1 MERTKSSDKSSGN
14 QRQPEEFYEDDS
26 FAARDL
32 AFQREG
38 LPADYR
44 MRHDEHYIDELV
56 ASGRMPQIRL
66 VSIDEIDGEI
76 TVASNNLDGLT
87 DSIREFGVLQPL
99 LVRRD
104 RGRYELLASSK
115 RLAAAISAGLTEVP
129 CLLHEVDEMEARR
142 LAEAASRQAQRSVP
156 TERTNLPL
164 ASAASALVQGSLQ
177 TVLSTLGLLDKPEAT
192 LRDQVAVGL
201 IRTECLAATRL
212 LQGLRLLNMDPPLAR
227 KNIDVGSLVRE
238 VLTLSED
245 ERGLL
250 AIDVEEFIEECVI
263 RADEQLVTLAL
274 SGAVQSMLAL
284 LRASRGAK
292 LKVRLSRNELTKGA
306 TLLVTEDAVRMPT
319 ASWSRWFDLEWE
331 KRPGGFAAAVALL
344 AAKRA
349 TELHGGHLDITPTEA
364 GGCELAVILPSG

>member
-1 MERTKSSDKSSGN
+1 
-14 QRQPEEFYEDDS
+14 
-26 FAARDL
+26 
-32 AFQREG
+32 
-38 LPADYR
+38 

-99 LVRRD
+99 LVRQD

-212 LQGLRLLNMDPPLAR
+212 LQGLRLLNMDPPLVR

>member
-1 MERTKSSDKSSGN
+1 
-14 QRQPEEFYEDDS
+14 
-26 FAARDL
+26 
-32 AFQREG
+32 
-38 LPADYR
+38 
-44 MRHDEHYIDELV
+44 
-56 ASGRMPQIRL
+56 
-66 VSIDEIDGEI
+66 
-76 TVASNNLDGLT
+76 
-87 DSIREFGVLQPL
+87 
-99 LVRRD
+99 
-104 RGRYELLASSK
+104 
-115 RLAAAISAGLTEVP
+115 
-129 CLLHEVDEMEARR
+129 MEARR

-201 IRTECLAATRL
+201 IRAECLAATRL
-212 LQGLRLLNMDPPLAR
+212 LQGLRLLNMDPPLVR

-238 VLTLSED
+238 VLTSSED

-250 AIDVEEFIEECVI
+250 AIDVEECVI

-284 LRASRGAK
+284 LRASRSAK

-306 TLLVTEDAVRMPT
+306 TLLVTEEAVRMPT

-364 GGCELAVILPSG
+364 GGCKLAVILPSG

>member
-212 LQGLRLLNMDPPLAR
+212 LQGLRLLNMDPPLVR

>member
-1 MERTKSSDKSSGN
+1 MERTKSSDKSSGS

-56 ASGRMPQIRL
+56 ASGRMPQLRL

-201 IRTECLAATRL
+201 IRAECLAATRL
-212 LQGLRLLNMDPPLAR
+212 LQGLRLLNMDPPLVR

-238 VLTLSED
+238 VLTSSED

-306 TLLVTEDAVRMPT
+306 TLLVTEEAVRMPT

>member
-1 MERTKSSDKSSGN
+1 
-14 QRQPEEFYEDDS
+14 
-26 FAARDL
+26 
-32 AFQREG
+32 
-38 LPADYR
+38 

-56 ASGRMPQIRL
+56 ASGRMPQLRL
-66 VSIDEIDGEI
+66 VSIDEIEGGI

-104 RGRYELLASSK
+104 RGRYELLAGSK
-115 RLAAAISAGLTEVP
+115 RLAAAINAGLTEVP
-129 CLLHEVDEMEARR
+129 CLLHEVDEMDARR
-142 LAEAASRQAQRSVP
+142 LAAAASRQAQRSVP
-156 TERTNLPL
+156 TEGTNLPP
-164 ASAASALVQGSLQ
+164 ASAATDLVQGSLQ

-201 IRTECLAATRL
+201 IRAECLAATRL
-212 LQGLRLLNMDPPLAR
+212 LQGLRLLNTDPPLVR
-227 KNIDVGSLVRE
+227 KNIDVGALVRE
-238 VLTLSED
+238 VLASSED

-250 AIDVEEFIEECVI
+250 AIDVQEFIEECVI
-263 RADEQLVTLAL
+263 RADEELVSLAL

-292 LKVRLSRNELTKGA
+292 LQVRLSRNELTKGA
-306 TLLVTEDAVRMPT
+306 TLLVAEDAVRMPT

-331 KRPGGFAAAVALL
+331 KRPGGYAAAVALL

-349 TELHGGHLDITPTEA
+349 TELHGGRLDITPTEA
-364 GGCELAVILPSG
+364 GGCELAVILPSS